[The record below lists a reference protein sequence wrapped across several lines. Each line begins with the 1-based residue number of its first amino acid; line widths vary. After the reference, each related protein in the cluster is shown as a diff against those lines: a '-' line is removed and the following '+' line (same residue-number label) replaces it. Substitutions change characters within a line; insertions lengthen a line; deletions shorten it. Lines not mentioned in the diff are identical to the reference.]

1 MTAADAAASALSIV
15 WEVGGMTFATLE
27 AGGSTFALRRAQ
39 RGDLAA
45 LVALIAA
52 DSLRAA
58 EETPGPE
65 GSESYERAFDA
76 IDADAAQT
84 LTVLETADGR
94 LVGTMQLTV
103 IPGLARRG
111 ATRMQIE
118 AVRVSEELRGLG
130 LGSAMIEWA
139 IGRAREDGVSLV
151 QLTSDAR
158 RADAHRFYERL
169 GFAASHVGFK
179 LFL

>member
-1 MTAADAAASALSIV
+1 
-15 WEVGGMTFATLE
+15 MTFTTLE
-27 AGGSTFALRRAQ
+27 ASGSTFTVRRAR

-58 EETPGPE
+58 EETADPE
-65 GSESYERAFDA
+65 GSEPYERAFEA

-84 LTVLETADGR
+84 LVVLETADGR
-94 LVGTMQLTV
+94 VVGTMQLTV

-111 ATRMQIE
+111 STRMQIE

-158 RADAHRFYERL
+158 RVDAHRFYERL

-179 LFL
+179 LFV

>member
-1 MTAADAAASALSIV
+1 
-15 WEVGGMTFATLE
+15 MTFTTLD
-27 AGGSTFALRRAQ
+27 AGGSTFTLRRAR

-58 EETPGPE
+58 EETPDPE
-65 GSESYERAFDA
+65 GSGPYERAFEA

-84 LTVLETADGR
+84 LTVLEAAADGR
-94 LVGTMQLTV
+94 VVGTMQLTV

-130 LGSAMIEWA
+130 LGLAMIEWA
-139 IGRAREDGVSLV
+139 VGHAREQAVSLV

-158 RADAHRFYERL
+158 RVDAHRFYERL

>member
-1 MTAADAAASALSIV
+1 
-15 WEVGGMTFATLE
+15 MTFTTLE
-27 AGGSTFALRRAQ
+27 AGGSTFTVRRAR

-58 EETPGPE
+58 EETADPE
-65 GSESYERAFDA
+65 GSEPYERAFEA

-84 LTVLETADGR
+84 LVVLETADGR
-94 LVGTMQLTV
+94 VVGTMQLTV

-111 ATRMQIE
+111 STRMQIE

-158 RADAHRFYERL
+158 RVDAHRFYERL

-179 LFL
+179 LFV

>member
-1 MTAADAAASALSIV
+1 MQ
-15 WEVGGMTFATLE
+15 FATLE
-27 AGGSTFALRRAQ
+27 AGDSNFTLRRAQ

-52 DSLRAA
+52 DSLRAV
-58 EETPGPE
+58 EETPTAE
-65 GSESYERAFDA
+65 GLEPYERAFTA

-84 LTVLETADGR
+84 LTVLETVDGR
-94 LVGTMQLTV
+94 VVGTMQLTL

-130 LGSAMIEWA
+130 LGSAMIAWA
-139 IGRAREDGVSLV
+139 IGHARDQGAALV

>member
-1 MTAADAAASALSIV
+1 MQ
-15 WEVGGMTFATLE
+15 FAMLE
-27 AGGSTFALRRAQ
+27 AGGSTFTLRRAE

-58 EETPGPE
+58 EEAASADELEP
-65 GSESYERAFDA
+65 YERAFAA
-76 IDADAAQT
+76 IDADDAQT
-84 LTVLETADGR
+84 LTVLEAPDGR
-94 LVGTMQLTV
+94 VVGTMQLSL

-111 ATRMQIE
+111 AMRMQIE

-139 IGRAREDGVSLV
+139 IGHARERGASLV

>member
-1 MTAADAAASALSIV
+1 
-15 WEVGGMTFATLE
+15 MTFATLE
-27 AGGSTFALRRAQ
+27 AGDSNFVLRRAQ
-39 RGDLAA
+39 RGDLVG

-58 EETPGPE
+58 EETPDPDGAEP
-65 GSESYERAFDA
+65 YERAFEA

-84 LTVLETADGR
+84 LTVLEAADGR
-94 LVGTMQLTV
+94 VVGTMQLTV

-111 ATRMQIE
+111 AMRMQIE
-118 AVRVSEELRGLG
+118 AVRVAEELRGLG

-139 IGRAREDGVSLV
+139 VGHAREQGVSLV

>member
-1 MTAADAAASALSIV
+1 MQ
-15 WEVGGMTFATLE
+15 FATFE
-27 AGGSTFALRRAQ
+27 ADGSTFALRRA
-39 RGDLAA
+39 RRVDLAG

-58 EETPGPE
+58 EETPTGGGLEP
-65 GSESYERAFDA
+65 YERAFEA

-84 LTVLETADGR
+84 LTVLESADGR
-94 LVGTMQLTV
+94 VVGTMQLSS

-118 AVRVSEELRGLG
+118 AVRVSRELRGLG

-139 IGRAREDGVSLV
+139 VGHARDQGAALV

-158 RADAHRFYERL
+158 RVDAHRFYERL
-169 GFAASHVGFK
+169 GFEASHVGFK

>member
-1 MTAADAAASALSIV
+1 MQ
-15 WEVGGMTFATLE
+15 FATLE
-27 AGGSTFALRRAQ
+27 AGGSTFTLRRAQ

-45 LVALIAA
+45 LVAIIAA

-58 EETPGPE
+58 EETASADELGP
-65 GSESYERAFDA
+65 YERAFDA
-76 IDADAAQT
+76 IDGDSAQ
-84 LTVLETADGR
+84 LLVVLETADAR
-94 LVGTMQLTV
+94 VVGTMQLTV

-118 AVRVSEELRGLG
+118 AVRVAEELRGLG

-139 IGRAREDGVSLV
+139 VGHAREHGAALV

-169 GFAASHVGFK
+169 GFEASHVGFK